1 MRVSQIGIFIIIYCF
16 WEESSMAGITT
27 LLEEPLVLLLVILF
41 AGSLLGEIEIRGLS
55 LGTSGVLLAAMVF
68 GHFGYQVSPVIQQL
82 GLGLFIVAVGLQA
95 GPRFFRMM
103 KSSGLIFGILGLLIV
118 LVAAVT
124 TILVSKLLHL
134 SPALSIG
141 IMTGALTSTPGL
153 AAALQATG
161 DPLASVGYGI
171 AYPFGVLA
179 VVLFVQ
185 ILPRVIKVDLAEDL
199 KAKAGPIRNDES
211 PEVMTI
217 EVTDFAINKKTLNEL
232 KFNRYNSVVI
242 SRVVRS
248 DRNIIALN
256 DTVILTWDRLV
267 AVGLPADLK
276 KLCKDIGR
284 EVETNFTNSDH
295 VKLRKVTVDSEELVG
310 KTIKEIEFR
319 RNYGVTVTRIERGGF
334 EFNQDAKWR
343 LERGDVLTLVSSEN
357 RINEVEKLF
366 SKKKMTVTN
375 VHILSLSLILVLGI
389 LAGMIPVHLPGLGTI
404 TFGVAGGPLFIALII
419 GHFGKLGPIHAR
431 YYQPSNQVIRD
442 IGLVLFLAGAGTTA
456 GKGIVSIIQQEGFNL
471 VFGGAVITIVPM
483 IAGYFI
489 ARKLFKLSVVHSLGA
504 LCGGMT
510 STPGLGAANQLVD
523 SDDPSIAY
531 AAAYPF
537 ALISVA
543 IAAQLLVFFL

>member
-1 MRVSQIGIFIIIYCF
+1 MDGIL
-16 WEESSMAGITT
+16 E
-27 LLEEPLVLLLVILF
+27 LLEEPLILLFVILF
-41 AGSLLGEIEIRGLS
+41 LGSMVGEIKIRGLS

-68 GHFGYQVSPVIQQL
+68 GHFGYEVSPVIQQL

-103 KSSGLIFGILGLLIV
+103 KSSGAVFGIIGLLIV
-118 LVAAVT
+118 FVAAVT
-124 TILVSKLLHL
+124 TILVSKLFDL

-185 ILPRVIKVDLAEDL
+185 ILPRVLKIDLAADL
-199 KAKAGPIRNDES
+199 NKKAGPIRNAES
-211 PEVMTI
+211 PEAMTI
-217 EVTDFAINKKTLNEL
+217 EVTNPSVNKRTLEEL
-232 KFNRYNSVVI
+232 RFNQYDSVVI
-242 SRVVRS
+242 SRVIRG

-256 DTVILTWDRLV
+256 DTVILIGDRLV
-267 AVGLPADLK
+267 AVGLLSDLK
-276 KLCKDIGR
+276 RLCGDVGK
-284 EVETNFTNSDH
+284 EVKTNFENHDH
-295 VKLRKVTVDSEELVG
+295 IKLRKVTVDSLDLIG
-310 KTIKEIEFR
+310 KTIKELELR
-319 RNYGVTVTRIERGGF
+319 QKYGVTVTRIERGGF
-334 EFNQDAKWR
+334 EFNQKPKWR
-343 LERGDVLTLVSSEN
+343 LERGDVLTLVSSED
-357 RINEVEKLF
+357 RLDDIEKLF
-366 SKKKMTVTN
+366 SKKKLSVTN
-375 VHILSLSLILVLGI
+375 VHILSLSLVLLLGI
-389 LAGMIPVHLPGLGTI
+389 MAGMLPIHMPGLGTI

-456 GKGIVSIIQQEGFNL
+456 GRGIVDVIQQEGFNL
-471 VFGGAVITIVPM
+471 VIGGAIITTLPV
-483 IAGYFI
+483 IAGFFI
-489 ARKLFKLSVVHSLGA
+489 ARRLFGLSVIHSLGA

-510 STPGLGAANQLVD
+510 STPGLGATNQLID
-523 SDDPSIAY
+523 SEDPSIAY

-537 ALISVA
+537 ALIFVA
-543 IAAQLLVFFL
+543 IAAQILVFFL